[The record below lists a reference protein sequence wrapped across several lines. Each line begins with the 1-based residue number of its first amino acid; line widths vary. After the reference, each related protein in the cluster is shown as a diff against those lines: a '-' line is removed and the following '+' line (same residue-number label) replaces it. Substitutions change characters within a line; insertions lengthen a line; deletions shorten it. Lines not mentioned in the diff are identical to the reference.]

1 MTTTEFLRVPSAS
14 SAEKVLHLVQ
24 GTVARLASMWRA
36 ARNRRSVGKLLE
48 WDSRMLGDIG
58 LTPGDVRSAL
68 ASPLGDDPSYR
79 LGVLSVER
87 RAAFRAQAAERLA
100 RANGGT
106 VAAVKSARVTAKS
119 ETASAAFRTPRRIP
133 TNRVLE
139 I

>member
-1 MTTTEFLRVPSAS
+1 MATTELLQSQPATAGER
-14 SAEKVLHLVQ
+14 LQHLFA
-24 GTVARLASMWRA
+24 GAFARLAAAWRA

-68 ASPLGDDPSYR
+68 ASPVGDDPSYR

-87 RAAFRAQAAERLA
+87 RAAFRAQAEERLA
-100 RANGGT
+100 RIH
-106 VAAVKSARVTAKS
+106 AAQAQGAIRTKS
-119 ETASAAFRTPRRIP
+119 ESAAAAYRTPRRVP
-133 TNRVLE
+133 PNRVLE